1 MTTHEQLP
9 RNCTQLARCS
19 QRRQGAPGIGRARR
33 CRAMSTLTALTS
45 TEYNS
50 RLHPLFNPSCRWSFQ
65 FYVSAG
71 VMGSATSALP
81 WE

>member
-45 TEYNS
+45 SEYNS
-50 RLHPLFNPSCRWSFQ
+50 LLHPYLTRHAGGREYSLTSCAPLCIRC
-65 FYVSAG
+65 
-71 VMGSATSALP
+71 T
-81 WE
+81 